1 MFVARSFACLLLA
14 VAGLTALAP
23 EAAAAAF
30 QVNPVRV
37 HLEPRRAVETIVVSN
52 DGDAALRFEASL
64 LRWEM
69 AADGRWVLTP
79 SDDLV
84 LHPQYLE
91 VAPRSQAR
99 LRVGALDPIAPGQP
113 QRAYRIELMQQA
125 DPGAAAGTALQ
136 ILTKVSLPVFVGGA
150 GQPQS
155 TLRAPRFADGAL
167 AFVMGNAGGRYLPQ
181 QSAQARL
188 LDASGRLLA
197 SPRIELGYVLAGAEL
212 PVTLPVAA
220 AVCRDA
226 RRLELRPAEGAAI
239 ALALPTAGRRCVP

>member
-1 MFVARSFACLLLA
+1 MSVVHLFACLLA
-14 VAGLTALAP
+14 VTGLTALAP

-30 QVNPVRV
+30 QVNPVRA
-37 HLEPRRAVETIVVSN
+37 HLEARHAVETIVVSN
-52 DGDAALRFEASL
+52 DSDTALRFEASL

-69 AADGRWVLTP
+69 AADGQWVLTP

-84 LHPQYLE
+84 LHPLYLE
-91 VAPRSQAR
+91 VAPRSPAP
-99 LRVGALDPIAPGQP
+99 LRIGALDPIAPDQP

-125 DPGAAAGTALQ
+125 DQAAVAGPALQ

-150 GQPQS
+150 GEAQPK
-155 TLRAPRFADGAL
+155 LRAPRFADGSL
-167 AFVMGNAGGRYLPQ
+167 VFVLGNGGGRYLPQ

-220 AVCRDA
+220 AICRDA
-226 RRLELRPAEGAAI
+226 RRLELLPAEGAAI
-239 ALALPTAGRRCVP
+239 TLELPATGRRCGP